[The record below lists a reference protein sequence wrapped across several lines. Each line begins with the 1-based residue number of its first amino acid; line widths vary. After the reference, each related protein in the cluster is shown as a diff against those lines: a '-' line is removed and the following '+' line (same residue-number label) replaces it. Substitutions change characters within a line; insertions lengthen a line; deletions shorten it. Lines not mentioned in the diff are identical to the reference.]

1 MKQIEKMQRCGHL
14 RNFEIVFNKKETK
27 KLFIFFITL

>member
-1 MKQIEKMQRCGHL
+1 MKQIEKMQRWGHL

-27 KLFIFFITL
+27 NYFFYNTE

>member
-1 MKQIEKMQRCGHL
+1 MKQIEKMQGWGHL
-14 RNFEIVFNKKETK
+14 RNFEKVFNKKETK